1 MVTGQMSVARN
12 YVYNTVLQITNIIV
26 PFITVPYLSRV
37 LGPEGVG
44 IVAFSGSIVHYF
56 ILFGVLGLT
65 LYGNRSIAYVGTNIE
80 ERSKVFWE
88 LVLLKVATSSLSLVA
103 FYLFLQATSPKNLS
117 VYLVQSTL
125 IIAAALDVSW
135 LFMGME
141 DFKKTVTRSL
151 FMKMLGTALIFILVK
166 SSEDF
171 ALYALIGAGTTLF
184 GQLIMWTYVPKYIEK
199 VSLHSLKFRR
209 HLRGTFRLFIPTVA
223 VEVYVVLDKTMIGL
237 ISTDAEVGIYEM
249 SQRLVKMALSL
260 VTSMGVVMIPRMSA
274 VVARRDPD
282 LLNSYAKRSFHFA
295 TYGSIFVTTMIMGVI
310 PDFAPMF
317 FGEAFL
323 KTIDVIRTIVPI
335 AVFIA
340 WSNVLGMQLMV
351 PMKLERKLTLSVS
364 LGAMI
369 NFPLNLILIPFLG
382 AVGAAISSVVAEFSV
397 TASQLFLMRK
407 EIKISSLFSEFHKHL
422 LSGIAALACMSSIA
436 LLPFSSL
443 ILVFLELIVGTITY
457 LVMQRLLKTEINTMV
472 IAKLRSFLKRS

>member
-1 MVTGQMSVARN
+1 MSVARN
-12 YVYNTVLQITNIIV
+12 YVYNTILQITNILV

-44 IVAFSGSIVHYF
+44 IVAFSGSIVQYF

-65 LYGNRSIAYVGTNIE
+65 LYGNRSIAYVSASTE
-80 ERSKVFWE
+80 ERSRVFWE
-88 LVLLKVATSSLSLVA
+88 LVLLKAASTALALVA
-103 FYLFLQATSPKNLS
+103 FYLFLQVTSPQNLP

-151 FMKMLGTALIFILVK
+151 FMKLLGASLIFILVK
-166 SSEDF
+166 TSQDF
-171 ALYALIGAGTTLF
+171 VLYALIGAGTTLF

-199 VSLHSLKFRR
+199 VSFNSLRFRR
-209 HLRGTFRLFIPTVA
+209 HLRGTVRLFIPTVA

-274 VVARRDPD
+274 VVARRDSN
-282 LLNSYAKRSFHFA
+282 LLNSYARRSFHFA
-295 TYGSIFVTTMIMGVI
+295 TYGSIFVAAMIMGVI

-323 KTIDVIRTIVPI
+323 KTVDVIRTIVPVV
-335 AVFIA
+335 VFIA

-351 PMKLERKLTLSVS
+351 PMKLERRLTLSVS

-369 NFPLNLILIPFLG
+369 NFPLNLLLIPFLG
-382 AVGAAISSVVAEFSV
+382 AIGAAISSVVAEFSV

-422 LSGIAALACMSSIA
+422 LSGIVALTLM
-436 LLPFSSL
+436 SL
-443 ILVFLELIVGTITY
+443 ISALPLPPLALVFLELLVGAITY
-457 LVMQRLLKTEINTMV
+457 LVMQKLFKTEINALV